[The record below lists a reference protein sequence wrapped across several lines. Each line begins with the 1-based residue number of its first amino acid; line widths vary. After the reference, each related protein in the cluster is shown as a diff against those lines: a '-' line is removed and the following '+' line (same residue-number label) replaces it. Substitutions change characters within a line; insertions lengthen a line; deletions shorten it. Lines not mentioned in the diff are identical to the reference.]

1 MSSQEHHWV
10 IIKNTSRKGK
20 IIETTELWGTTI
32 LTVWIPN
39 SDAILRLRPE
49 EVEPASGSR
58 FYSEKSM
65 LKFIAAAS
73 RVRDTLYSQ
82 TFISPLN
89 SSVIPLPHQL
99 EVLTKAMHKDKLRLL
114 LADEVGLGKTIE
126 AGLIYKELKLQ
137 EEVFRSLL
145 SNSTDQS
152 GSMIPDFHT
161 YLLARV
167 E

>member
-1 MSSQEHHWV
+1 MNSEHHWV